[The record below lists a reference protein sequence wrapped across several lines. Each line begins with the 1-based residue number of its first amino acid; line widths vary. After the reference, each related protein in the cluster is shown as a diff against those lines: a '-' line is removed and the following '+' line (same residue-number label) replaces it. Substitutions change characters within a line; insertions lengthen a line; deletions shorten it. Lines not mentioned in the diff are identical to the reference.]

1 MTQSTKPSAGSGAP
15 AAPRSCWRCGG
26 EAGEAWLCPACGTIQ
41 PPPDTVDEFACLGFP
56 RHLQLDATLV
66 AERFHERSRQIHPD
80 FFQTKSDRE
89 RVLSLEASSRLNRAY
104 RVLRDPIER
113 IQALIRLETGE
124 RETTAKAPSDLVEEV
139 FELQE
144 TLERA
149 RGHREEGVVREQLRK
164 EQERWQQRL
173 ARVDDELREL
183 SARWDR
189 AVDRGDEKAKREVV
203 SALRDRLSGR
213 QYLVNTIEDVTMT
226 LEGRSDAKDRRH

>member
-1 MTQSTKPSAGSGAP
+1 V
-15 AAPRSCWRCGG
+15 G
-26 EAGEAWLCPACGTIQ
+26 EEWLCPACGTIQ
-41 PPPDTVDEFACLGFP
+41 PLSDSVDEFACLGFP
-56 RHLQLDATLV
+56 RHLQLDAQLV
-66 AERFHERSRQIHPD
+66 TERFHERSRQIHPD

-89 RVLSLEASSRLNRAY
+89 RALSLEASSWLNRAY

-149 RGHREEGVVREQLRK
+149 RERREESAVHEQLRK
-164 EQERWQQRL
+164 EQERWHQRL
-173 ARVDDELREL
+173 ARVDEELREL

-189 AVDRGDEKAKREVV
+189 AIDHGDDVVKRELVA
-203 SALRDRLSGR
+203 ALRDRLSGR
-213 QYLVNTIEDVTMT
+213 QYLVNTIEDITMT